1 MEIGDKVLILNRE
14 YPEDKYRLYFTKPM
28 TLYSGQIATIKRKI
42 VSEAEVGAKY
52 YLPDDGYHYKLDI
65 DNMVHN
71 WTTAM
76 IESASNVYT
85 INKGTFTYKNIRE

>member
-1 MEIGDKVLILNRE
+1 MEIGEKVIILDRT
-14 YPEDKYRLYFTKPM
+14 YPESQYRLHFTNPM
-28 TLYSGQIATIKRKI
+28 ALYSGKIATIKRKI
-42 VSEAEVGAKY
+42 VSEADVGAKY

-85 INKGTFTYKNIRE
+85 INKDTLTYKDIRE